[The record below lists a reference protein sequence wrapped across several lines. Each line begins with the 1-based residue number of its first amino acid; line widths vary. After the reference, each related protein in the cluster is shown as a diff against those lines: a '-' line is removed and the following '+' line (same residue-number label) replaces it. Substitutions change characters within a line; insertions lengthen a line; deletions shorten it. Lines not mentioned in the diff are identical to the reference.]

1 MLGGKELDEKLRN
14 CSPQWLKYEN
24 MEQCGSLKVSPEFTE
39 YVDSFKELTTVVLSW
54 GNLGPPPQPRRHM
67 AQSGDSFG
75 FSQLGRGCYWHLRDR
90 EKPGMLLKSL

>member
-24 MEQCGSLKVSPEFTE
+24 MEQCGSLKVSPELTE

-54 GNLGPPPQPRRHM
+54 GDWVPHPSPGDIWHCLETVLGFHSWEEG
-67 AQSGDSFG
+67 ATGISGIERN
-75 FSQLGRGCYWHLRDR
+75 QGCC
-90 EKPGMLLKSL
+90 